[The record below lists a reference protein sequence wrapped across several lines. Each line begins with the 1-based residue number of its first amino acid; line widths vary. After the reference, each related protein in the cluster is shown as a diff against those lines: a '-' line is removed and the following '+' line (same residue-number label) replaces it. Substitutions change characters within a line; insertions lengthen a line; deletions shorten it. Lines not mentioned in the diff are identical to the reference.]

1 MAGLVTDLRQ
11 LLGDRSV
18 RRLLGGRLV
27 SLAGDDLYTVATL
40 WLVYTLTGSTLLTGV
55 AGFLSRAPGALGVLL
70 GPLVDRSPLGRLLV
84 GSELAGM
91 ALVAVVPLAEAAGL
105 LSVELVLAVVPLVAL
120 AGELSGPAETAA
132 VPRIVE
138 ESLLVRLNS
147 VYRVSSG
154 AVDTAANGLAGLAVA
169 AIGAVPLFAVNAA
182 TFGLAAFLFAG
193 MRVPAGG
200 NGDDEGAAS
209 EPDEDD
215 EEEGTG
221 KATDGRLAE
230 YLDELREGLGLLTGS
245 LLGHMLAAATAANAL
260 AGVRTAVLPAYA
272 DGIGGAA
279 TYGLLLAGLT
289 AGGLVGSFAG
299 GALEGVSFGRLS
311 VVGFTAAGLLL
322 AGGVLVGGPLATTAL
337 FAAATVGT
345 GAYSVLASAAVQT
358 GVPNEMLGRT
368 SAVIGSA
375 TGVAVPVGTLAGG
388 VAGDLLGARPVLL
401 LSAAGYLLAAGY
413 WLVVPALRRFP
424 PLASLEP
431 GAFDPAG

>member
-1 MAGLVTDLRQ
+1 MGGLVTDLRQ
-11 LLGDRSV
+11 LLAKRSV

-27 SLAGDDLYTVATL
+27 SLAGNDLYTVATL
-40 WLVYTLTGSTLLTGV
+40 WLVYSLTGSTLLTGV
-55 AGFLSRAPGALGVLL
+55 AGFLSRAPGALGLLL
-70 GPLVDRSPLGRLLV
+70 GPLVDRSPLGRVLV

-91 ALVAVVPLAEAAGL
+91 ALVAVVPLADAAGL

-138 ESLLVRLNS
+138 ESLLVRLNA

-154 AVDTAANGLAGLAVA
+154 AVDTAANGVAGLAVA

-182 TFGLAAFLFAG
+182 TFGVAAFLFAG
-193 MRVPAGG
+193 VRVPAST
-200 NGDDEGAAS
+200 DGAEDSGHS
-209 EPDEDD
+209 EPGDAPGED
-215 EEEGTG
+215 
-221 KATDGRLAE
+221 ANGRLAE
-230 YLDELREGLGLLTGS
+230 YRQELRAGLGLLTGS

-289 AGGLVGSFAG
+289 GGGLVGSFAG

-311 VVGFTAAGLLL
+311 VVGFAAAGLLL
-322 AGGVLVGGPLATTAL
+322 AAGVLAGGPLATTAL
-337 FAAATVGT
+337 FGAATVGT

-358 GVPNEMLGRT
+358 GVPNEMLGRA

-375 TGVAVPVGTLAGG
+375 IGVAVPVGTLAGG

-424 PLASLEP
+424 PLERLEP